1 MCSEC
6 RVMKAMGKKK
16 NTTNTNQDI
25 VSYTRK
31 HKYALGTFVTTT
43 VRLGLKLQSHRGTIR
58 IRRFFLC
65 LKRLSGLDHQ
75 QLQTGWQEPYKTKGH
90 PLLYSH
96 FSLKKES
103 LRIAS
108 EMSITVI
115 SSCLNNKFKNNNL
128 LHLLVMSLIR
138 R

>member
-96 FSLKKES
+96 FSLKES